1 MNDKPEEATKALH
14 KEAVKALKI
23 NIWKPVH
30 LKDLSAEQVNLIL
43 TQMMNYLEKYRPDL
57 SFEMNKVPVLMR
69 GDKQKYPGETKGPV
83 TRIETLLMFL
93 SIEVHEDLKL
103 FKIDIGSAFL
113 QTPMADDMKHKS
125 VRLDPLVVNILMDLK
140 LAVYELYVLQD
151 GIS

>member
-1 MNDKPEEATKALH
+1 
-14 KEAVKALKI
+14 
-23 NIWKPVH
+23 
-30 LKDLSAEQVNLIL
+30 
-43 TQMMNYLEKYRPDL
+43 
-57 SFEMNKVPVLMR
+57 
-69 GDKQKYPGETKGPV
+69 
-83 TRIETLLMFL
+83 MFL